1 MKRRLLD
8 IMALLSVLLCV
19 LLIAA
24 WVVTRTQSLML
35 LWLGSAPTE
44 RYLAFA
50 DRRGVELVRIVP
62 LWAPA
67 RTLQDHQS
75 WHSQH
80 SPEVKF
86 HWLGFEARVTPVAQ
100 SRKQYDPVIL
110 GSAYSLTIPYGPLCA
125 GSLMMPIFRLVTAI
139 RARRRIP
146 DGHCLTCGY
155 DLRASQGRCPECGT
169 AIPPHAAA
177 ETTSA

>member
-1 MKRRLLD
+1 MRHWLFNIL
-8 IMALLSVLLCV
+8 ALLSVLLCV

-35 LWLGSAPTE
+35 LRLGSAPTE
-44 RYLAFA
+44 RYLAFV
-50 DRRGVELVRIVP
+50 DRRGLELVRIVP
-62 LWAPA
+62 LSAPA

-75 WHSQH
+75 WRSQH

-86 HWLGFEARVTPVAQ
+86 DWLGFEARVAPVVGK
-100 SRKQYDPVIL
+100 RGDPVIL